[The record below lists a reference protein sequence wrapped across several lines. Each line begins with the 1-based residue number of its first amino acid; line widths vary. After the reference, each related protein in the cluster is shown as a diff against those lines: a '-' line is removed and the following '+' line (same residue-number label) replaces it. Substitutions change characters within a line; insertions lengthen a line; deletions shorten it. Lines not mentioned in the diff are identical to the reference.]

1 MTTSVVDYGY
11 GDTPVDYGYGDA
23 KPETDDYG
31 YGDAKPDTDYGYG
44 DATPD
49 TDYGYGDATPD
60 MGYGDAAPDMG
71 YGDARPDTDYGYG
84 DAAPS
89 SAAASSQAEYGY
101 GDAAPDMGYGDASPD
116 ADRATELV
124 ETKKRPKRR
133 CSVTRYSLV
142 SPTGMV
148 GGEEAAPKDI
158 ASTTYDESGTQAS
171 TVGTTSS
178 QSSMSEVES
187 NQHHQP
193 SRDIHREQQRLESSG
208 PHNPPGRSHSDAAE
222 MYRYA
227 SGNVARGGGRRH
239 GNQHDGGGDS
249 QDGDDHAHHHHQ
261 DQQQGAR
268 GQQHGKGG
276 VMKRMNRIRKRLS
289 LAF

>member
-23 KPETDDYG
+23 TPDTDYG

-44 DATPD
+44 DAKPD
-49 TDYGYGDATPD
+49 TDYGYGE
-60 MGYGDAAPDMG
+60 
-71 YGDARPDTDYGYG
+71 
-84 DAAPS
+84 AAPS
-89 SAAASSQAEYGY
+89 SASHAEYGY

-158 ASTTYDESGTQAS
+158 ASTTYDAETGTPAS

-187 NQHHQP
+187 NQHQP

-208 PHNPPGRSHSDAAE
+208 PHNPPGRSHSDAAD

-227 SGNVARGGGRRH
+227 SGNAARGGGRRH
-239 GNQHDGGGDS
+239 GNHQDGGGGGS
-249 QDGDDHAHHHHQ
+249 QDGDDHHHP
-261 DQQQGAR
+261 DQQGAR
-268 GQQHGKGG
+268 GQPHGKGG